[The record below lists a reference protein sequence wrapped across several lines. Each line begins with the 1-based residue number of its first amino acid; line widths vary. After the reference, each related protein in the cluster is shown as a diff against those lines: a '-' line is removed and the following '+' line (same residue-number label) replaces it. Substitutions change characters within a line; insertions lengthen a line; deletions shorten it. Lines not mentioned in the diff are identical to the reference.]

1 MARPTLQVALT
12 GLFTVALAALGAHA
26 ANSQTIFQPPRMPDG
41 RPDFQGVWE
50 SHLLTP
56 IERLPEASTVVL
68 DAAEAKR
75 VQEAA
80 IERLETGSMNADG
93 FRNEGNT
100 LAVVRGEYRAAMV
113 VDPPDGKLPYRPEA
127 KPRPF
132 VLPTGIVDSYEAIGP
147 NVRCIGGVGGAPL
160 YYAPGANM
168 RTIVQTPSN
177 LMIHSEAI
185 NDTRVFGIGAA
196 PRPDALRSAYG
207 DSIAHWDGD
216 TLVVETTH
224 FPARNFRLAPGFTP
238 LIFRGDARM
247 VERFTLIAQD
257 ELLYQFTVE
266 DPSTFER
273 PWLAEYSM
281 RRSGQRQ
288 FEYACHE
295 GNQAVANILQGSR
308 VQERRAAAV
317 RPDK

>member
-1 MARPTLQVALT
+1 MTTASGPAFQIGSIGT
-12 GLFTVALAALGAHA
+12 LAATVLLGVQA
-26 ANSQTIFQPPRMPDG
+26 AMAQTAFQPPRTPDG
-41 RPDFQGVWE
+41 RPDLQGVWE
-50 SHLLTP
+50 SHWLTP

-75 VQEAA
+75 VQEAV

-100 LAVVRGEYRAAMV
+100 LAMVRGEYRAAMV
-113 VDPPDGKLPYRPEA
+113 VDPPDGKLPYHPEA
-127 KPRPF
+127 RPRPF
-132 VLPTGIVDSYEAIGP
+132 VLPTEFVDSYEAIGP
-147 NVRCIGGVGGAPL
+147 NVRCAAGVGGAPL
-160 YYAPGANM
+160 YYAPGVNM

-177 LMIHSEAI
+177 LVIHSEAI

-196 PRPDALRSAYG
+196 PRPDVLRSPYG
-207 DSIAHWDGD
+207 DSVAHWEGD

-224 FPARNFRLAPGFTP
+224 FPARNLRLAPGFTP
-238 LIFRGDARM
+238 LVFRGDAKM
-247 VERFTLIAQD
+247 IERFKLIAQD

-273 PWLAEYSM
+273 SWLAEYSM

-295 GNQAVANILQGSR
+295 GNYAVVNILQGSR
-308 VQERRAAAV
+308 AQERRTAAT
-317 RPDK
+317 P